1 MNKAK
6 KDYKRKIIRK
16 YIELYLC
23 DTDIIK
29 VIDFLKNHNI
39 SFNSYVKKLIRQ
51 DIKEN
56 QNE

>member
-1 MNKAK
+1 MNKVN

-23 DTDIIK
+23 DIDIIE
-29 VIDFLKNHNI
+29 FLKSNNVP
-39 SFNSYVKKLIRQ
+39 FNSYVKKIIRK
-51 DIKEN
+51 DIKEK